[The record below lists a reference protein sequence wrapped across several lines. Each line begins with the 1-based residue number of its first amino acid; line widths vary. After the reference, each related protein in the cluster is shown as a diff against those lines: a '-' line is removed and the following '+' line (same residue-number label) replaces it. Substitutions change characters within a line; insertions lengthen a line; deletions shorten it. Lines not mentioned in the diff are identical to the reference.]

1 MKRIKLNRVAGEK
14 KRLTK
19 KKMIII
25 GIIGLIV
32 LAGAGFGVKTFL
44 LKPEIPED
52 IAYVPVTIQDIERAV
67 SSKGEILSTL
77 DEKKT
82 PRTSY
87 KLKKIDVVEGEA
99 VEEGEV
105 ILEYTNGHTMDA
117 PYNCVVKKWS
127 LPDPEKT
134 LTNDHYV
141 EISGTDVLKISLEVN
156 EDEVRLIKKGDPAKI
171 KVGATNSTY
180 EGEVSFVSDV
190 GNYSGGTSTFK
201 VDVTFDN
208 DGQVKLGMNGKAK
221 IILEKSEDALCV
233 PPSAITEDGKKSY
246 VTVKKGD
253 NSKIVEVEKGIE
265 NDDYVEIK
273 KGLKKTDE
281 VQVINE
287 PDEDDME
294 MGYY

>member
-1 MKRIKLNRVAGEK
+1 MKGFKPKTAAGK
-14 KRLTK
+14 KNRLTK
-19 KKMIII
+19 KKKVII
-25 GIIGLIV
+25 GIIAFAV
-32 LAGAGFGVKTFL
+32 LAGAGFGAKTIL
-44 LKPEIPED
+44 HKPETPED
-52 IAYVPVTIQDIERAV
+52 ISYVPVEKQDIERAV
-67 SSKGEILSTL
+67 SSKGEVLSTL

-99 VEEGEV
+99 VEEGDI

-127 LPDPEKT
+127 LPDPDKT

-141 EISGTDVLKISLEVN
+141 ELSGTDALKISLEVN
-156 EDEVRLIKKGDPAKI
+156 EDEVRLIKKGDSAKI
-171 KVGATNSTY
+171 KIKAVNKTY
-180 EGEVSFVSDV
+180 DGEVSFISDV

-201 VDVTFDN
+201 VEVTFDN

-221 IILEKSEDALCV
+221 IVLEKSRNALCV
-233 PPSAITEDGKKSY
+233 SPSAITEDGNKSY
-246 VTVKKGD
+246 VTVKQGES
-253 NSKIVEVEKGIE
+253 SKTVEVEKGIE

-273 KGLKKTDE
+273 KGLKETDE
-281 VQVINE
+281 VQIIAE
-287 PDEDDME
+287 PLEDDMD

>member
-1 MKRIKLNRVAGEK
+1 MLTLN
-14 KRLTK
+14 LN
-19 KKMIII
+19 
-25 GIIGLIV
+25 
-32 LAGAGFGVKTFL
+32 
-44 LKPEIPED
+44 
-52 IAYVPVTIQDIERAV
+52 
-67 SSKGEILSTL
+67 
-77 DEKKT
+77 
-82 PRTSY
+82 
-87 KLKKIDVVEGEA
+87 VVEGEA

-134 LTNDHYV
+134 WTNDYYV

-156 EDEVRLIKKGDPAKI
+156 EDEVRLSKKGNPAKI

-221 IILEKSEDALCV
+221 IVLEKARDALCV
-233 PPSAITEDGKKSY
+233 PPSAITEDGRKSY
-246 VTVKKGD
+246 VTVKR
-253 NSKIVEVEKGIE
+253 
-265 NDDYVEIK
+265 
-273 KGLKKTDE
+273 
-281 VQVINE
+281 
-287 PDEDDME
+287 
-294 MGYY
+294 